1 MALFCNPRKSRF
13 PLAAH
18 WTRPRQVLGTR
29 GLGRRNVKVFRFR
42 LVMLRR
48 TCHILVPLTKYIHA
62 LSSRISWTVFGKPR
76 TICEWC
82 GWVQHQAK
90 LPPSPINSTMPSSSA
105 SLSQASRWTEK
116 AALLCNIPSQAGQC
130 KCFPTQCTHAILY
143 LNVYSFQL
151 LLEILEYQFLHR

>member
-1 MALFCNPRKSRF
+1 MALFCNPKKSRF
-13 PLAAH
+13 PLAAQCA
-18 WTRPRQVLGTR
+18 RPRQVLGTR

-76 TICEWC
+76 TICEWS

-90 LPPSPINSTMPSSSA
+90 LPPSPINSTMPSFSA
-105 SLSQASRWTEK
+105 SLSQASRWTGK
-116 AALLCNIPSQAGQC
+116 RPSFATFQVKLGNVNAS
-130 KCFPTQCTHAILY
+130 P
-143 LNVYSFQL
+143 LNVHMRYCTLMSTPFS
-151 LLEILEYQFLHR
+151 YCWKF